1 MTDNDKNESEAVLP
15 DPRLRSF
22 DKLVG
27 TWDLKHRDLNTGREW
42 LGRDT
47 FEWMDGGFF
56 LAYHH
61 EEFENNVKGLMIIGY
76 EKKWG
81 EEKPSEEVIGHWFES
96 STGSHYTYIWEAD
109 DKSVTFWLE
118 SKDSG
123 MAFKGMFSD
132 DHKTVSGTWK
142 WPGGGYDLVMTK
154 VENK

>member
-1 MTDNDKNESEAVLP
+1 MTDTDKNESEAVLP
-15 DPRLRSF
+15 NPRLRSF

-27 TWDLKHRDLNTGREW
+27 TWNLKHRDLNTGKEW

-61 EEFENNVKGLMIIGY
+61 EEFGGNVKGLMIIGY

-96 STGSHYTYIWEAD
+96 STGSHYTYIWEVD
-109 DKSVTFWLE
+109 DKSVIFWLE
-118 SKDSG
+118 GRDSG
-123 MAFKGMFSD
+123 MAFKGTFGD
-132 DHKTVSGTWK
+132 DHKTISGTWK
-142 WPGGGYDLVMTK
+142 WPGGGYDLIMTK
-154 VENK
+154 AEDK